1 VTIPRRTLLKA
12 LPSGAI
18 APFLYPLVA
27 RVEAEIAGLKPMRF
41 VFFIEGNGT
50 PPAHVQPVGIER
62 KIMKNPT
69 HWNQITA
76 ADTLIDMPLS
86 SPGVSLSEPLQPLAT
101 HTKRLTIIQGLSG
114 RICGGGHQ
122 NAFGALGCFPQ
133 QAGPKDVTI
142 DAALA
147 KTQPAIHQHVALGF
161 NQTVGPSMAPM
172 FYACSASGPNTKVP
186 HYQDPAL
193 AYTMLFGKIV
203 GGNPQG
209 EVATQAKLLDYM
221 AKDIR
226 RLVREL
232 PHEEA
237 QKAEQYADA
246 FSQIGKR
253 QSRLGEIDPRK
264 IPAKND
270 TLYGSMLETE
280 RMQAH
285 CEVAATALITGL
297 TNTVTISSGGASYP
311 MWKGLGAEVDNHALA
326 HQCGNNPNSIGDGP
340 QHKLRAKIRQFNM
353 GLLADLVDRLE
364 AIPEAGGSM
373 MDNTVLVYLSDS
385 AEDHHDSCYEWPI
398 LVLGDLGGRLKAGDR
413 FLNVPGYHSSG
424 EHRTVAQFYTAL
436 LHAAGAPVEH
446 FGMKDRKL
454 LSMGNK
460 QEGPWADILA

>member
-1 VTIPRRTLLKA
+1 MTIARRTLLKS
-12 LPSGAI
+12 LPAGAI

-27 RVEAEIAGLKPMRF
+27 RVEAETAGRKPMRF

-76 ADTLIDMPLS
+76 NDTLIDVPLS
-86 SPGVSLSEPLQPLAT
+86 SPGVSLSEPLQPLAK
-101 HTKRLTIIQGLSG
+101 HTGRLTIIQGLSG

-122 NAFGALGCFPQ
+122 NAFGALGCYPQ

-209 EVATQAKLLDYM
+209 EVTTQAKLLDYM

-226 RLVREL
+226 RLVKEL
-232 PHEEA
+232 PPEEA
-237 QKAEQYADA
+237 HKAEQYAEA

-264 IPAKND
+264 IPSKND
-270 TLYGSMLETE
+270 TLYGSMLETD

-373 MDNTVLVYLSDS
+373 MDNTVIVYLSDS

-398 LVLGDLGGRLKAGDR
+398 LVLGNLGGRLKAGDR

-424 EHRTVAQFYTAL
+424 EHRTVAQFYMAL
-436 LHAAGAPVEH
+436 LHAAGASVEH
-446 FGMKDRKL
+446 FGMRDRKL

-460 QEGPWADILA
+460 QEGPWTDILA

>member
-1 VTIPRRTLLKA
+1 
-12 LPSGAI
+12 
-18 APFLYPLVA
+18 
-27 RVEAEIAGLKPMRF
+27 MRF

-86 SPGVSLSEPLQPLAT
+86 SPGVSLSEPLQPLAK
-101 HTKRLTIIQGLSG
+101 HTKRLTIIQALSG

-122 NAFGALGCFPQ
+122 NAFGALGCYPQ

-186 HYQDPAL
+186 HYQAPTL

-203 GGNPQG
+203 GGNPRG

-226 RLVREL
+226 RLVKEL

-253 QSRLGEIDPRK
+253 QSRLGEIDPGK
-264 IPAKND
+264 IPAKNEK
-270 TLYGSMLETE
+270 LYGSMLETD

-340 QHKLRAKIRQFNM
+340 QHKLRATIRQFNM

-373 MDNTVLVYLSDS
+373 MDNTVIVYLSDS

-398 LVLGDLGGRLKAGDR
+398 LVLGNLGGRLKAGDR
-413 FLNVPGYHSSG
+413 FLNVPGYHSSAD
-424 EHRTVAQFYTAL
+424 HRTVAQFYTAL
-436 LHAAGAPVEH
+436 LHAANAPVEH
-446 FGMKDRKL
+446 FGMRDRKL
-454 LSMGNK
+454 LSMGNR
-460 QEGPWADILA
+460 QEGPWTDILA